1 MSMASTAAIF
11 RSGCQNMTAAI
22 FAACA
27 SRRAGKKERD
37 EQAEKMQCRRVGET
51 EWHAGDAQAQPPAQR
66 AGQLI
71 HPAREPRRQEPTGR
85 GRHGH
90 CGELGANGRVTRD
103 PPEQRDGNDHAQ
115 EGPKKTFHAP
125 GTRLRNG
132 QGRQLGFRVHGGIF
146 QPAEPS
152 LATSNT
158 LAKGVP
164 RFIGSGSTVKP
175 SRQSDVCQSCRERQ

>member
-11 RSGCQNMTAAI
+11 PPWVPEHDGRDLRGV
-22 FAACA
+22 AAC
-27 SRRAGKKERD
+27 RAGKKERD
-37 EQAEKMQCRRVGET
+37 EQPEKMQPCRLGET

-71 HPAREPRRQEPTGR
+71 HPARKPPGHEPTGR

-115 EGPKKTFHAP
+115 ERPKKTSHASDTYLP
-125 GTRLRNG
+125 GGNLGRVCNRVMLTRPR
-132 QGRQLGFRVHGGIF
+132 GR
-146 QPAEPS
+146 S
-152 LATSNT
+152 ST
-158 LAKGVP
+158 
-164 RFIGSGSTVKP
+164 RFA
-175 SRQSDVCQSCRERQ
+175 